1 MQSAHRRMWRR
12 TDKPSNFHTYIP
24 APGQSTGQID
34 ITRAAQVAIIACGV
48 GATHSEPDGNCH
60 IH

>member
-1 MQSAHRRMWRR
+1 MWRR